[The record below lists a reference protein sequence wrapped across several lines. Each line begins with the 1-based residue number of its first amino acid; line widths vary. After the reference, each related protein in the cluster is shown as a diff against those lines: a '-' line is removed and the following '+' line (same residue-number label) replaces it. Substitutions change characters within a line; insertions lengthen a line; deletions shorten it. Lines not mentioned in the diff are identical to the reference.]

1 MEKGNYKGD
10 ESLEKKKIEQHGL
23 FIETIINEYTDEQQN
38 GFVMDLLSR
47 IADFRQRRREKLEQ
61 ELNEIGDSVHE
72 LKQAVGS
79 MLGFIDLSDM
89 PNLPRKDYR

>member
-1 MEKGNYKGD
+1 MEKGYKGD
-10 ESLEKKKIEQHGL
+10 PAAEKKKIEQHGL

-47 IADFRQRRREKLEQ
+47 IADCRQRRREKIEQ
-61 ELNEIGDSVHE
+61 ELNEIGDSVHG

-79 MLGFIDLSDM
+79 MLGFVELSE
-89 PNLPRKDYR
+89 LSSLSRKDYR